1 MLNLIIISIMISIII
16 FFVYGYDHFTMKRN
30 MSLDLR
36 CEPPN
41 PKNNN
46 IWPKSSI
53 DYHYRPKCFT
63 QEELRSRLL

>member
-1 MLNLIIISIMISIII
+1 MLNLLIISIKIV
-16 FFVYGYDHFTMKRN
+16 FVYSYVYHYAYVDDHFMMKRN

-63 QEELRSRLL
+63 QE